1 MTRFFLKWT
10 ISAIS
15 LAVAAWLI
23 QGITIANGW
32 ALLFAALVVGLLNAF
47 LRPIIILLT
56 LPLNILTL
64 GLFTFVIN
72 AGMIL
77 FTAWI
82 VHGFAVSGF
91 WAAFWAAIVMS
102 LVGFFLN
109 IIMPGKR

>member
-1 MTRFFLKWT
+1 MTKIMLKWT

-15 LAVAAWLI
+15 LAVAAWMI

-47 LRPIIILLT
+47 LRPVIIFLT

-72 AGMIL
+72 AIMIL
-77 FTAWI
+77 FTAEI
-82 VHGFAVSGF
+82 VHGFSVNGF
-91 WAAFWAAIVMS
+91 GSALLAAIIMS
-102 LVGFFLN
+102 VVGFILN
-109 IIMPGKR
+109 ILLPGE

>member
-1 MTRFFLKWT
+1 MTRFVIKWT

-15 LAVAAWLI
+15 LAVAAWMI

-47 LRPIIILLT
+47 LRPVIIFLT

-72 AGMIL
+72 AIMIL
-77 FTAWI
+77 FTAEI
-82 VHGFAVSGF
+82 VHGFSVNGF
-91 WAAFWAAIVMS
+91 WSALLAAVIMS
-102 LVGFFLN
+102 LVGFILN
-109 IIMPGKR
+109 ILFPGE